1 VGVPLADPAVLEGD
15 RLAAKV
21 EEILASKRQ
30 DLGDLTR
37 YGVDR
42 DWWGGLSGMRVMDAP
57 EERARFE
64 ALARELQA
72 ENVKVYGWGDR
83 TLDALASGEAAL
95 IEHDGKLCVIPV
107 AKGGGPGSGAIYMRN
122 LPAPG
127 SYTINPLL
135 FMAKTQKN
143 RKLNPQIA
151 HPGYGLNFGFRADAV
166 GILSRL
172 ILFFEGTGTSPATA
186 PIATRGWP
194 WMFAR
199 TITVSANGINN
210 LIACDGLDARVL
222 LRVRNTRLLFDRE
235 STFAIPAA
243 TGSATVR
250 IFYEIP
256 LAYDESLIGAVF
268 AQTEETFL
276 NLQVLTGA
284 AADLFT
290 VAGNAL
296 TWANANWR
304 VMTEFY
310 SIPISDSKAGRVL
323 VLPDITQLHGV
334 VSRDDALPG
343 TGDHVAP
350 LTRTGG
356 ILLRSLQ
363 RFDNSTTD
371 FGNLD
376 PAGTAI
382 GGQITSHRFR
392 YGGNVVPLELTG
404 PLARFQ
410 NETDYGDAILPSSD
424 AVSGGNAAAYLV
436 DDFVNDSPIRDVI
449 HMAGITEAQ
458 LINTIA
464 ASVTVVAGAKVH
476 TVQEAMVAG

>member
-1 VGVPLADPAVLEGD
+1 MPLELADPAVLEGD
-15 RLAAKV
+15 RLLEKV
-21 EEILASKRQ
+21 ERIAREKRAV
-30 DLGDLTR
+30 LGDLEAH
-37 YGVDR
+37 GIDR
-42 DWWGGLSGMRVMDAP
+42 EWWGGLSGMRILDAP
-57 EERARFE
+57 EERARFT
-64 ALARELQA
+64 ALAHEIQA
-72 ENVKVYGWGDR
+72 ENREIYGWGDK
-83 TLDALASGEAAL
+83 TLDALASGQATL
-95 IEHDGKLCVIPV
+95 IEHDGKLVVVPV

-127 SYTINPLL
+127 SYVINPLL

-151 HPGYGLNFGFRADAV
+151 HPGYALNFGFRADAV

-199 TITVSANGINN
+199 TVTVSANGINN

-222 LRVRNTRLLFDRE
+222 LRVRNPTMLFDRE
-235 STFAIPAA
+235 SAFAIPTA
-243 TGSATVR
+243 TNSALVR
-250 IFYEIP
+250 LFWEIP
-256 LAYDESLIGAVF
+256 LAYDESLIGSVF

-276 NLQVLTGA
+276 NLAIATGA

-290 VAGNAL
+290 IAGNAL
-296 TWANANWR
+296 TWANATWR

-310 SIPISDSKAGRVL
+310 SIPVVDSKAGRQL

-334 VSRDDALPG
+334 VSRDDALTG
-343 TGDHVAP
+343 TGDHTAP

-356 ILLRSLQ
+356 ILLRALQ
-363 RFDNSTTD
+363 RVDNSATD

-376 PAGTAI
+376 PAGPL
-382 GGQITSHRFR
+382 GGNITSHRFR
-392 YGGNVVPLELTG
+392 YGGNVVPLEVTG

-410 NETDYGDAILPSSD
+410 NELDYGDAILPTSD
-424 AVSGGNAAAYLV
+424 AVSGGNAGSYLV

-458 LINTIA
+458 MLNTIA
-464 ASVTVVAGAKVH
+464 AGVAVVAGAKVH